1 MTIQNWLFI
10 KDIKSEINSRG
21 EDRKYCQGPKTIS
34 CYLGGHSKLAR
45 EENKACIT
53 SCNLYWAFY
62 KLELQPGGEKRH
74 YQCKTIVKNKIME
87 TRHFQHLPFLKHLAR
102 QQILLTNWCKSL
114 YAGFFHLKWLLIQ
127 NARKDWQRYLLWLR
141 PQKIWS
147 MKRSVI
153 KSTLHRGGLL
163 MGAGKLN
170 AVTTIGSPVL

>member
-114 YAGFFHLKWLLIQ
+114 CCIFPFKGTVNPKCKKRLT
-127 NARKDWQRYLLWLR
+127 
-141 PQKIWS
+141 KIP
-147 MKRSVI
+147 
-153 KSTLHRGGLL
+153 L
-163 MGAGKLN
+163 MAQTPKNLEHEKVCDKIHSSSRWCHN
-170 AVTTIGSPVL
+170 GSR